1 MSSHS
6 PFLAITCKSNLQ
18 YYDCGSACPKT
29 CDNMMSMTKC
39 PSDCVDG
46 CHCPPDMYY
55 DKEYERC
62 VKREQCSCYW
72 DGVHYAHLSLR
83 RGDVEDW

>member
-1 MSSHS
+1 
-6 PFLAITCKSNLQ
+6 
-18 YYDCGSACPKT
+18 
-29 CDNMMSMTKC
+29 MMSMTKC

-46 CHCPPDMYY
+46 CHCPPDMYF

-83 RGDVEDW
+83 RGDVEDWYVIVFINLFGYFCLFSHVYSVWVAL